1 MRLALAYTAL
11 ALSALSTSACNNQG
25 VEDQAPAQAAAVGSA
40 AASNA
45 AAAPSAS
52 AAQPD
57 AEGVQLASLGSCSPA
72 CDSLQRCEA
81 KGAEARCVSQ
91 CPAGTVYIPATGPDG
106 FQMGSGAPGS
116 DDQKH
121 QVVLTKPFCMDA
133 TEVTVAAY
141 RACVTAG
148 KCTVPQLRDINAN
161 YRDQYHRP
169 NHPVN
174 MVNYKQSQAYC
185 EAQGMSLP
193 TEAQWEYAA
202 SRGDGRKYPWGDEPE
217 PTCEN
222 GYADFTPGGSQH
234 EDPAGDVG
242 CHGGGTSEV
251 KAHPLGKVSW
261 PDGDLYDM
269 GGNLWE
275 WTLDCFVPYPRG
287 RVIDPKPSSHPNLKG
302 GCYVYSLRGG
312 GWNRSTYSMRTFS
325 RAASKLTYRVPA
337 LGFRCVK
344 NAE

>member
-1 MRLALAYTAL
+1 MRSAIAYTAFT
-11 ALSALSTSACNNQG
+11 LSVLVTPACDRSG
-25 VEDQAPAQAAAVGSA
+25 VEGQATTQAAATTSA
-40 AASNA
+40 APTPNTTHAVGA
-45 AAAPSAS
+45 VA
-52 AAQPD
+52 D
-57 AEGVQLASLGSCSPA
+57 ADGHVQLAAVGGCSPS
-72 CDSLQRCEA
+72 CDSLQRCDVS
-81 KGAEARCVSQ
+81 GAEPRCVSA
-91 CPAGTVYIPATGPDG
+91 CPKGTVYIPPTGPAG
-106 FQMGSGAPGS
+106 FEMGQGAPGS

-121 QVVLTKPFCMDA
+121 QVVLSKAFCMDV

-141 RACVTAG
+141 RDCVTAG
-148 KCTVPQLRDINAN
+148 KCTVPQLRDANAN
-161 YRDQYHRP
+161 YREEYDRP

-185 EAQGMSLP
+185 EAQGKSLP

-202 SRGDGRKYPWGDEPE
+202 SRGDGRKYPWGNEPE

-222 GYADFTPGGSQH
+222 GLADFTPGGSPH

-251 KAHPLGKVSW
+251 KAHPLGKISW

-269 GGNLWE
+269 GGNVWE

-287 RVIDPKPSSHPNLKG
+287 SVTDPQPSSHPNLKG

-312 GWNRSTYSMRTFS
+312 GWNRSTYALRTFA
-325 RAASKLTYRVPA
+325 RAASKLTYRVPG

-344 NAE
+344 NAG